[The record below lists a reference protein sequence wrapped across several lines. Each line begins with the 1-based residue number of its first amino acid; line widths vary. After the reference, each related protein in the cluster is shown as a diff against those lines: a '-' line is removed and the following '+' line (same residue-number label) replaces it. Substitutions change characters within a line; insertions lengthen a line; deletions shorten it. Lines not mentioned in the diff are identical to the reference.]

1 MDSCHMQRAVVV
13 QRDGVNDLSPGDSH
27 VVDVSTS
34 RADCHVL
41 VVDDDAVMRRL
52 VVTLLR
58 ALGMAHVS
66 ACRCGTEAVAACTS
80 GGVDVALVDRH
91 LAGEDGVDLIERIG
105 RMAPEGGPVML
116 MLTGDDHP
124 QVARRALAAGA
135 WDVLVKPFDPEVLVR
150 RIDCLLRLQR
160 RRECV
165 GEPPQP

>member
-1 MDSCHMQRAVVV
+1 MQRAVVV
-13 QRDGVNDLSPGDSH
+13 QRDGVNDLPPEDAH
-27 VVDVSTS
+27 VVDVSAS

-66 ACRCGTEAVAACTS
+66 ACRCGTEALAACTS
-80 GGVDVALVDRH
+80 GSVDVALVDRH

-124 QVARRALAAGA
+124 QVVRRALAAGA
-135 WDVLVKPFDPEVLVR
+135 WDVLVKPFDPEVLFR
-150 RIDCLLRLQR
+150 RINCLLRLRR
-160 RRECV
+160 RREGV
-165 GEPPQP
+165 GESSEP

>member
-1 MDSCHMQRAVVV
+1 MQRAVVV